1 MGENP
6 IPGGLDVVTAS
17 LENVPII
24 GKRSG
29 GHRNRTKSGQR
40 TCKAR
45 PLFVWLI
52 LRWSV
57 VKPTRGCWATAGT
70 IGRSD
75 PLDGCC
81 DPLDGCC
88 DPLDGCCNPLTASAA
103 TSVVCCFTPSALP
116 KNRLAGWTTIIDIMG
131 HSVHHIARA
140 ERERMVT
147 K

>member
-1 MGENP
+1 MP
-6 IPGGLDVVTAS
+6 VVIATKRYAKPRKTS
-17 LENVPII
+17 LELRLKLEATLHVDTSKLTEPSRKLYMKPKKIPNYLPTYFV
-24 GKRSG
+24 
-29 GHRNRTKSGQR
+29 
-40 TCKAR
+40 
-45 PLFVWLI
+45 LFVWLI

-116 KNRLAGWTTIIDIMG
+116 KNRLSPPCTIIV
-131 HSVHHIARA
+131 VHYGP
-140 ERERMVT
+140 
-147 K
+147 